1 MTLSITSILKKIYAA
16 SAMRSYMSQ
25 SKPDMPPLLTPD
37 NTAALKSL
45 IIDSISFAVIE
56 LVPHVAGCDV
66 DKNIE
71 NVELTLSTSLA
82 PQLPLLNALESAV
95 AARTLSLVFADF
107 DPAFSTA
114 QDTAASVTLTSIT
127 RVLNSCSAAEAKR
140 VLPHYY

>member
-37 NTAALKSL
+37 HAAALKSL

-56 LVPHVAGCDV
+56 LVPHVAGCNV

-71 NVELTLSTSLA
+71 NVDIPLSMSLT
-82 PQLPLLNALESAV
+82 PRLPLLNALESAV
-95 AARTLSLVFADF
+95 AARTLSIVFADF
-107 DPAFSTA
+107 DPAFSAAQNTA
-114 QDTAASVTLTSIT
+114 SSITLTSIA
-127 RVLNSCSAAEAKR
+127 RVLNGCSAAEAKQI
-140 VLPHYY
+140 LPHYY

>member
-56 LVPHVAGCDV
+56 LVPHFAGCDV

-71 NVELTLSTSLA
+71 NVELTLSTSLT

-114 QDTAASVTLTSIT
+114 QDTAASVTLTSIA